1 MFKQSNFNLIPST
14 NLEEIAIAQRFN
26 QALPEINLDGLS
38 LRQLQAEDL
47 PIWFNYL
54 RNELVR
60 ESISWDVKH
69 ERELL
74 NFLDYEHGTQRKW
87 ALVDEQNR
95 LIGTGGFTASISTTI
110 VAKLHYDISP
120 EYWGKSYATELCK
133 TLSDWAQMPQY
144 ETHQCHS
151 NGKVIRAQNEYSKNQ
166 AIILKVSL
174 RSYRQVRGRYP
185 DYFLFSSIA
194 E

>member
-95 LIGTGGFTASISTTI
+95 LIGTGGFHSINLDHNSCE
-110 VAKLHYDISP
+110 VAYDISP

-133 TLSDWAQMPQY
+133 TLSDWAHKCLNMKRISA
-144 ETHQCHS
+144 TVMVS
-151 NGKVIRAQNEYSKNQ
+151 NTSSKRVLEKSGYHFEG
-166 AIILKVSL
+166 IM